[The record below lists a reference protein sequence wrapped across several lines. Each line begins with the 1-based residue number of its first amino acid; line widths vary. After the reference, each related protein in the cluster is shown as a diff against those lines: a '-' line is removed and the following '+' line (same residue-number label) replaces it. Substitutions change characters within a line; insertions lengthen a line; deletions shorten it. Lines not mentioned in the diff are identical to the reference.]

1 MGYEMKFYIGLR
13 FKGSKGI
20 ANPNYDYFQK
30 IAMFDYC
37 KEETLESFINKYES
51 AKVYG
56 FFTQEDEEEITDKYG
71 EEFKGIPIE
80 DFIKY
85 MEEHPT
91 VYRRYKP
98 LLALLKAFK
107 EEKEKFNNCMTE
119 LLVIRYGY

>member
-1 MGYEMKFYIGLR
+1 MGYEMRFYIGLR
-13 FKGSKGI
+13 FKCSKGI
-20 ANPNYDYFQK
+20 NNSSYDYFQK

-37 KEETLESFINKYES
+37 KDEELSSFIDKYEP

-56 FFTQEDEEEITDKYG
+56 FFTQENEEEIKDKYG

-85 MEEHPT
+85 MEEHPID
-91 VYRRYKP
+91 YRRYKP

-107 EEKEKFNNCMTE
+107 EEKEQFNNVMTE